1 MAFLKGISQQ
11 NNQKA
16 FDVNEIREKQ
26 CVEWLKTKK
35 KEFSSSINIVGLV
48 GVANGIL
55 IIIQSAL
62 LAYLF
67 QQLII
72 EKQPWQQLKEF
83 FIFLTLVFI
92 FRSISSY
99 YFQMLGFK
107 VSSAVKQSVRGI
119 LLDKF
124 LILGPAYTKQHQ
136 SGELATL
143 TLEQTEALEGYFSRF
158 LPQQLIVSILPLIII
173 AVVIPV
179 NWVVAIIFLLTGPL
193 IPLFMV
199 LVGMGATTAHR
210 NQFLALSRMSAY
222 FFDRIQGLTTLK
234 LFGQAETEL
243 DRVRN
248 IATGFREKTMDVL
261 RIAFLSSAV
270 LEFFS
275 AIAVALVAVY
285 VGLGLLGLITF
296 GPAVDISLQE
306 ALFVLLLA
314 PEFFNPLKQLAVNYH
329 DKAAAIGAAD
339 QLLKILEQ
347 PNNCHS
353 NQQKGSSKFCIEFQ
367 NVSKSYQQKEIIKAL
382 NIQIRAGEKIALT
395 GQSGVGKTT
404 LFNLLLGFEQ
414 VTDGKLFINGEKISQ
429 QLAEKNIA
437 WAGQQATIFYASIQD
452 NISLFNP
459 DMSLSQINAAANAAG
474 VSEYSKLLN
483 KGLQTLIGE
492 KGYGLSGGQ
501 IQRIALARAFI
512 KDAPIILLD
521 EPTAHLDKKNK
532 TILLDRIDRLFKDKT
547 LFIASH
553 DPLVIARMD
562 RKINLL

>member
-1 MAFLKGISQQ
+1 M
-11 NNQKA
+11 
-16 FDVNEIREKQ
+16 
-26 CVEWLKTKK
+26 
-35 KEFSSSINIVGLV
+35 
-48 GVANGIL
+48 
-55 IIIQSAL
+55 
-62 LAYLF
+62 
-67 QQLII
+67 
-72 EKQPWQQLKEF
+72 
-83 FIFLTLVFI
+83 
-92 FRSISSY
+92 
-99 YFQMLGFK
+99 
-107 VSSAVKQSVRGI
+107 
-119 LLDKF
+119 
-124 LILGPAYTKQHQ
+124 
-136 SGELATL
+136 SG
-143 TLEQTEALEGYFSRF
+143 
-158 LPQQLIVSILPLIII
+158 
-173 AVVIPV
+173 
-179 NWVVAIIFLLTGPL
+179 
-193 IPLFMV
+193 
-199 LVGMGATTAHR
+199 
-210 NQFLALSRMSAY
+210 Y

-248 IATGFREKTMDVL
+248 IATGFREKTMEVL

-329 DKAAAIGAAD
+329 DKAAAIGATD

-347 PNNCHS
+347 PDNRHS
-353 NQQKGSSKFCIEFQ
+353 DQQKGSSKFGIEFQ

-404 LFNLLLGFEQ
+404 LFNLLLSFEQ
-414 VTDGKLFINGEKISQ
+414 VTDGKIFINGEKASQ

-459 DMSLSQINAAANAAG
+459 DMSPSQINAAADAAG
-474 VSEYSKLLN
+474 VSQYSKLLD

-512 KDAPIILLD
+512 KDVPIILLD
-521 EPTAHLDKKNK
+521 EPTAHLDKENK

-547 LFIASH
+547 LIIASH
-553 DPLVIARMD
+553 DPQVIARMD
-562 RKINLL
+562 RIINYYERFIAYYKTINTL

>member
-11 NNQKA
+11 DNQKA

-62 LAYLF
+62 LAFLF

-99 YFQMLGFK
+99 CFQVLGFK
-107 VSSAVKQSVRGI
+107 VSTAVKQSVRGV

-124 LILGPAYTKQHQ
+124 LILGSAYTKQHQ

-234 LFGQAETEL
+234 LFGQAEAEL
-243 DRVRN
+243 NQVKEVSTR
-248 IATGFREKTMDVL
+248 FREKTMEVL

-285 VGLGLLGLITF
+285 VGLGLLGLINF
-296 GPAVDISLQE
+296 GPATDISLQE

-314 PEFFNPLKQLAVNYH
+314 PEFFNPLKQLAVHYH
-329 DKAAAIGAAD
+329 DKAAAIGATD
-339 QLLKILEQ
+339 QILKKLEQ
-347 PNNCHS
+347 PDNSHAD
-353 NQQKGSSKFCIEFQ
+353 QQTGSPEFCIELQ
-367 NVSKSYQQKEIIKAL
+367 NVFKSYQQKDVLKAL
-382 NIQIRAGEKIALT
+382 NLQIRAGEKIVLT

-404 LFNLLLGFEQ
+404 LFNLLLGFEP
-414 VTDGKLFINGEKISQ
+414 VTKGHIFIHGEKVIP

-437 WAGQQATIFYASIQD
+437 WTGQQPTIFYASIQD

-459 DMSLSQINAAANAAG
+459 DITSSQINAAADAAG
-474 VSEYSKLLN
+474 VSEYSNSLD
-483 KGLQTLIGE
+483 KGLLTLVGE

-501 IQRIALARAFI
+501 IQRIALARAFA
-512 KDAPIILLD
+512 KDAPIVLLD
-521 EPTAHLDKKNK
+521 EPTAHLDEENK
-532 TILLDRIDRLFKDKT
+532 TILLDRIDHLFKDKT
-547 LFIASH
+547 LIIASH
-553 DPLVIARMD
+553 DPQVIARMD
-562 RKINLL
+562 RTINLI